1 LGHIFIRSH
10 RRDQPHQRPIRALA
24 RERIPEAEYDPF
36 KLLLRSHK
44 MKFHLTEEIWREA
57 AREKKVSASGR
68 FENQT
73 AGEPDGETEWLKGG
87 GRPSNSQVFY
97 FLTRPQTH

>member
-1 LGHIFIRSH
+1 
-10 RRDQPHQRPIRALA
+10 
-24 RERIPEAEYDPF
+24 
-36 KLLLRSHK
+36 

-87 GRPSNSQVFY
+87 GRPPNSQVFY
-97 FLTRPQTH
+97 FLTSESANGCPPGRGRESLKR